1 MRLVSLVPS
10 VTETL
15 VHWRLDVVGCTR
27 FCEQP
32 LITHVGGT
40 KDPQLDAIVALYPDL
55 VVLDR
60 EENRR
65 EDAEALRAAGVRIH
79 VTHVTSVDD
88 VEPMLDDLAAAVG
101 FVRHPSVAH
110 EPRVP
115 PDAQRISAFVPIWR
129 RPWMTIARS
138 TYAGSVLHNLGVD
151 TLPSAPESVYPTVEL
166 DEVAALRPELVLLP
180 SEPYPFA
187 QRHIADVARSFGHAR
202 IVLVDGQDLFWW
214 GIRTPMAIERLRD
227 VLRDAMSPG

>member
-10 VTETL
+10 VTESL
-15 VHWRLDVVGCTR
+15 LHWNLDVVGCTR

-40 KDPQLDAIVALYPDL
+40 KDPQIDAIVALQPDL

-65 EDAEALRAAGVRIH
+65 EDADALRAAGVPIH
-79 VTHVTSVDD
+79 ITHVTSVDD
-88 VEPMLDDLAAAVG
+88 VEPMLDHLAAAVG
-101 FVRHPSVAH
+101 FQRHAHVAD
-110 EPRVP
+110 EARVSPFAPRV
-115 PDAQRISAFVPIWR
+115 SAFVPIWR

-138 TYAGSVLHNLGVD
+138 TYAANLLNTLGVD
-151 TLPSAPESVYPTVEL
+151 TLPSGTESVYPTVEL
-166 DEVAALRPELVLLP
+166 EEVAALRPALVLLP

-187 QRHIADVARSFGHAR
+187 QRHVAAIARSFGHSR

-214 GIRTPMAIERLRD
+214 GVRTPMAIERLRG
-227 VLRDAMSPG
+227 VLREAMSLG